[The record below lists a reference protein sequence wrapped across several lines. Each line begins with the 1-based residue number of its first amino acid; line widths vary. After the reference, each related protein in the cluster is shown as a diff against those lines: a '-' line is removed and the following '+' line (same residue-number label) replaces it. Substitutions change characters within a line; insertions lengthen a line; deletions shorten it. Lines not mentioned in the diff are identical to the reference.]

1 MARSERSDLE
11 RLFTTGRPA
20 CPPFTTYPLLATAVA
35 LTETA
40 YQHVRLGE
48 GGVPLIAGT
57 TMKVIEL
64 VLARQAYGW
73 SPEELYFQFPYL
85 TLGQI
90 YSALAY
96 YADHQEALD
105 TDIERRL
112 ERVDAIQRSTKP
124 PPSIAALREGR

>member
-1 MARSERSDLE
+1 M
-11 RLFTTGRPA
+11 
-20 CPPFTTYPLLATAVA
+20 A

-48 GGVPLIAGT
+48 KGVPVIAGT

-73 SPEELYFQFPYL
+73 SPEELHFQFPHL

-105 TDIERRL
+105 EDIERRL
-112 ERVDAIQRSTKP
+112 KHVDAIQQGTEP
-124 PPSIAALREGR
+124 PASIAALRAGQ